1 MLLAQSYGHQ
11 IKIIINAGDT
21 AAVDIKMSQ
30 FIFMMDISTIAFAL
44 SIGWAEGWPLFM
56 LAVAIGRTELIIMCL
71 FRWVRVSNRAKLR
84 RQAWELNK

>member
-1 MLLAQSYGHQ
+1 VLLAQSYGHQ

-44 SIGWAEGWPLFM
+44 SIGWAEG
-56 LAVAIGRTELIIMCL
+56 
-71 FRWVRVSNRAKLR
+71 
-84 RQAWELNK
+84 